1 MQRFLRPGESTLE
14 ADGVLPRATRYLVH
28 PVLSDV
34 IGRVN
39 PGYLERID
47 RVNIAGYG
55 RPWRETASVDR
66 PIRVDMLCVL
76 KADVQGFS
84 TLMRTRADAPVRKA
98 LEDAVQKWGHGAEVI
113 EARDGDAVM
122 IVHADPVA
130 LAQMARQIMDDVYQA
145 PGRPRLRIALHHGEV
160 QTHERDGD
168 VAAVIAGGDAV
179 LCVARVEPHV
189 EPGQIWATEEFRH
202 ELSQKPS
209 LWRTTRV
216 PAAGRRRSLQREE
229 GGQRGAGP
237 VGPPVSASSSRQA
250 AEKGPSASLAPRTFE
265 PPAPQSSSAGRS
277 RRRFTSDRSFL
288 PASRRRSAPAVGA
301 VFTRRRGGESAARMR
316 SATLARASSRLRAWL
331 RVAWLVIMS

>member
-1 MQRFLRPGESTLE
+1 
-14 ADGVLPRATRYLVH
+14 
-28 PVLSDV
+28 
-34 IGRVN
+34 
-39 PGYLERID
+39 
-47 RVNIAGYG
+47 
-55 RPWRETASVDR
+55 
-66 PIRVDMLCVL
+66 MLCVL

-168 VAAVIAGGDAV
+168 LAAVIAGGDAV
-179 LCVARVEPHV
+179 LCVARVEPYV

-202 ELSQKPS
+202 ELSQRPS

-216 PAAGRRRSLQREE
+216 PGRDGGDRFNVKKAG
-229 GGQRGAGP
+229 
-237 VGPPVSASSSRQA
+237 SA
-250 AEKGPSASLAPRTFE
+250 E
-265 PPAPQSSSAGRS
+265 P
-277 RRRFTSDRSFL
+277 DL
-288 PASRRRSAPAVGA
+288 WV
-301 VFTRRRGGESAARMR
+301 
-316 SATLARASSRLRAWL
+316 RLFRL
-331 RVAWLVIMS
+331 EL